1 MNTQQ
6 LWQAQAL
13 DAPRISLAYVRH
25 HSDALQR
32 RTRILN
38 VINYIGGAAGMAFMA
53 WKGAEFFSVNPLASA
68 AIALWI
74 AAGLLGLIL
83 QRKRMSWE
91 ERPAE
96 LGVLDALR
104 FHRRQL
110 ERQRD
115 ARRGGGRWVPLFFIP
130 GHVMYFV
137 SLFAEITPTPWKAI
151 ICNAAV
157 IGFGTWIA
165 IVMTDRRARRLQQEI
180 DALDSL

>member
-1 MNTQQ
+1 MNSQQ

-83 QRKRMSWE
+83 QRKRMSW
-91 ERPAE
+91 RSGLPSLAYSMRS
-96 LGVLDALR
+96 GSIAVNSS
-104 FHRRQL
+104 
-110 ERQRD
+110 
-115 ARRGGGRWVPLFFIP
+115 GSVMP
-130 GHVMYFV
+130 G
-137 SLFAEITPTPWKAI
+137 
-151 ICNAAV
+151 AAA
-157 IGFGTWIA
+157 GAGCRCFSSPDTSC
-165 IVMTDRRARRLQQEI
+165 T
-180 DALDSL
+180 S